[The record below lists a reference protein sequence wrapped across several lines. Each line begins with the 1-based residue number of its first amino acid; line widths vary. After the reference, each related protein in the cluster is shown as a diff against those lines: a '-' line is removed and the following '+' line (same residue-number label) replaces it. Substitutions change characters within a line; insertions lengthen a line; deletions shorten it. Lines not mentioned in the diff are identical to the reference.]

1 MSNMSSTSHRST
13 PWHESVDDD
22 QRYEDDNYNGGNG
35 YDDDNDDDDDD
46 DYNVIKPGLGQH
58 VSQPQKMAYFS
69 VLKPFYF

>member
-1 MSNMSSTSHRST
+1 MQRS
-13 PWHESVDDD
+13 ELKF
-22 QRYEDDNYNGGNG
+22 EFG
-35 YDDDNDDDDDD
+35 DDDDVFG

>member
-1 MSNMSSTSHRST
+1 MIILQEWLSPAVPLLIHTKIF
-13 PWHESVDDD
+13 DDD
-22 QRYEDDNYNGGNG
+22 
-35 YDDDNDDDDDD
+35 DDDDDD

>member
-1 MSNMSSTSHRST
+1 MF
-13 PWHESVDDD
+13 
-22 QRYEDDNYNGGNG
+22 
-35 YDDDNDDDDDD
+35 NDDDDKYTCVMMIILAGWRRLEAAKGLSDDDTGDD